1 MEEKGTKYTKK
12 LFKNYLQRCKT
23 VIKCNYFSKVY
34 ETLAR
39 LMCFLDLAME
49 RLGKRIHKKEEKI
62 MKKSL
67 HYCLRHCWCSPLRLA
82 ERTIRQSRQL
92 RRITR
97 KRKAL
102 LRRKYRGGGETETE
116 TDEAADA
123 SQAAASDKSG
133 GWTIGIANREI
144 TNDYNRLIA
153 YGAQDILEAAG
164 CEVIMT
170 DAETDFQKHNENIE
184 TLLNSGI
191 DALIIQLG
199 DNEQLA
205 PLCAKAKEKGI
216 PVVTA
221 GIGSHIDNTI
231 CDTNA
236 DDGLAAVL
244 LADAIFSAIDYAGD
258 VYIFYVPGAP
268 LLENRLAVIQGVAAA
283 YPNINLVPVA
293 TEHNV
298 SKVQTQMEELLT
310 ANPEKGSIA
319 AVIGTY
325 DSLITGAVE
334 SVRQADRS
342 EIVMGGIDGDEV
354 SFQMLFTEGSP
365 FQVSVVIDASSIGAT
380 AANTVLGVLDGSVDP
395 STVAAKIPTACYCAT
410 RRNGVEAAEMKWGA
424 EIWEKI
430 NMSREDV
437 EAAYPQ
443 NDNLLVCYPTVP

>member
-1 MEEKGTKYTKK
+1 M
-12 LFKNYLQRCKT
+12 
-23 VIKCNYFSKVY
+23 
-34 ETLAR
+34 
-39 LMCFLDLAME
+39 
-49 RLGKRIHKKEEKI
+49 
-62 MKKSL
+62 
-67 HYCLRHCWCSPLRLA
+67 
-82 ERTIRQSRQL
+82 
-92 RRITR
+92 
-97 KRKAL
+97 KRKLAL
-102 LRRKYRGGGETETE
+102 LLTALLVFTTAACSADNSSGQPATSDNAGTESTDETETAGGEKE
-116 TDEAADA
+116 TEKNDGEDAAEA
-123 SQAAASDKSG
+123 AAASNKSG

-205 PLCAKAKEKGI
+205 PLCEKAKEKGI

-244 LADAIFSAIDYAGD
+244 LADAIFSGIDYAGD

-293 TEHNV
+293 TEHIV

-365 FQVSVVIDASSIGAT
+365 FRVSVVIDASSIGAT
-380 AANTVLGVLDGSVDP
+380 AANTVLGVLDGSIDP
-395 STVAAKIPTACYCAT
+395 ATVAAKIPTACYCAT
-410 RRNGVEAAEMKWGA
+410 RRNGAEAAEMKWGT

-430 NMSREDV
+430 NMSREEV

>member
-1 MEEKGTKYTKK
+1 M
-12 LFKNYLQRCKT
+12 
-23 VIKCNYFSKVY
+23 
-34 ETLAR
+34 
-39 LMCFLDLAME
+39 
-49 RLGKRIHKKEEKI
+49 
-62 MKKSL
+62 
-67 HYCLRHCWCSPLRLA
+67 
-82 ERTIRQSRQL
+82 
-92 RRITR
+92 
-97 KRKAL
+97 KRKLAL
-102 LRRKYRGGGETETE
+102 LLTALLVFTTAACSADNSSGQPATSDNAGTESTDETETAGGEKE
-116 TDEAADA
+116 TEKNDGEDAAEA
-123 SQAAASDKSG
+123 AAASNKSG

-205 PLCAKAKEKGI
+205 PLCEKAKEKGI

-244 LADAIFSAIDYAGD
+244 LADAIFSGIDYAGD

-310 ANPEKGSIA
+310 ANPEKGLGK
-319 AVIGTY
+319 IG
-325 DSLITGAVE
+325 
-334 SVRQADRS
+334 R
-342 EIVMGGIDGDEV
+342 
-354 SFQMLFTEGSP
+354 
-365 FQVSVVIDASSIGAT
+365 AS
-380 AANTVLGVLDGSVDP
+380 
-395 STVAAKIPTACYCAT
+395 C
-410 RRNGVEAAEMKWGA
+410 
-424 EIWEKI
+424 
-430 NMSREDV
+430 RERV
-437 EAAYPQ
+437 
-443 NDNLLVCYPTVP
+443 

>member
-1 MEEKGTKYTKK
+1 M
-12 LFKNYLQRCKT
+12 
-23 VIKCNYFSKVY
+23 
-34 ETLAR
+34 
-39 LMCFLDLAME
+39 
-49 RLGKRIHKKEEKI
+49 
-62 MKKSL
+62 
-67 HYCLRHCWCSPLRLA
+67 
-82 ERTIRQSRQL
+82 
-92 RRITR
+92 
-97 KRKAL
+97 KRKLAL
-102 LRRKYRGGGETETE
+102 LLTALLVFTTAACSADNSSGQPATSDNAGTESTDETETAGGEKE
-116 TDEAADA
+116 TEKNDGEDAAEA
-123 SQAAASDKSG
+123 AAASNKSG

-205 PLCAKAKEKGI
+205 PLCEKAKEKGI

-244 LADAIFSAIDYAGD
+244 LADAIFSGIDYAGD

-380 AANTVLGVLDGSVDP
+380 AANTVLGVLDGSIDP
-395 STVAAKIPTACYCAT
+395 ATVAAKIPTACYCAT
-410 RRNGVEAAEMKWGA
+410 RRNGAEAAEMKWGT

-430 NMSREDV
+430 NMSREEV
-437 EAAYPQ
+437 EVAYPQ

>member
-1 MEEKGTKYTKK
+1 M
-12 LFKNYLQRCKT
+12 
-23 VIKCNYFSKVY
+23 
-34 ETLAR
+34 
-39 LMCFLDLAME
+39 
-49 RLGKRIHKKEEKI
+49 
-62 MKKSL
+62 
-67 HYCLRHCWCSPLRLA
+67 
-82 ERTIRQSRQL
+82 
-92 RRITR
+92 
-97 KRKAL
+97 KRKLAL
-102 LRRKYRGGGETETE
+102 LLTALLVFTTAACSADNSSGQPATSDNAGTESTDETETAGGEKE
-116 TDEAADA
+116 TEKNDGEDAAEA
-123 SQAAASDKSG
+123 AAASNKSG

-205 PLCAKAKEKGI
+205 PLCEKAKEKGI

-244 LADAIFSAIDYAGD
+244 LADAIFSGIDYAGD

-325 DSLITGAVE
+325 ESLITGAVE

-380 AANTVLGVLDGSVDP
+380 AANTVLGVLDGSIDP
-395 STVAAKIPTACYCAT
+395 ATVAAKIPTACYCAT
-410 RRNGVEAAEMKWGA
+410 RRNGAEAAEMKWGT

-430 NMSREDV
+430 NMSREEV

>member
-1 MEEKGTKYTKK
+1 M
-12 LFKNYLQRCKT
+12 
-23 VIKCNYFSKVY
+23 
-34 ETLAR
+34 
-39 LMCFLDLAME
+39 
-49 RLGKRIHKKEEKI
+49 
-62 MKKSL
+62 
-67 HYCLRHCWCSPLRLA
+67 
-82 ERTIRQSRQL
+82 
-92 RRITR
+92 
-97 KRKAL
+97 KRKLAL
-102 LRRKYRGGGETETE
+102 LLTALLVFTTAACSADNSSGQPATSDNAGTESTDETETAGGEKE
-116 TDEAADA
+116 TEKNDGEDAAEA
-123 SQAAASDKSG
+123 AAASNKSG

-144 TNDYNRLIA
+144 TNGYNRLIA

-205 PLCAKAKEKGI
+205 PLCEKAKEKGI

-244 LADAIFSAIDYAGD
+244 LADAIFSGIDYAGD

-380 AANTVLGVLDGSVDP
+380 AANTVLGVLDGSIDP
-395 STVAAKIPTACYCAT
+395 ATVAAKIPTACYCAT
-410 RRNGVEAAEMKWGA
+410 RRNGAEAAEMKWGT

-430 NMSREDV
+430 NMSREEV

>member
-1 MEEKGTKYTKK
+1 
-12 LFKNYLQRCKT
+12 
-23 VIKCNYFSKVY
+23 
-34 ETLAR
+34 
-39 LMCFLDLAME
+39 
-49 RLGKRIHKKEEKI
+49 
-62 MKKSL
+62 MKKRFKLLAAAALSVAMMVGGTGA
-67 HYCLRHCWCSPLRLA
+67 LA
-82 ERTIRQSRQL
+82 E
-92 RRITR
+92 
-97 KRKAL
+97 AE
-102 LRRKYRGGGETETE
+102 ET
-116 TDEAADA
+116 
-123 SQAAASDKSG
+123 
-133 GWTIGIANREI
+133 WTVGIANREI

-153 YGAQDILEAAG
+153 YGAQDILEDAG
-164 CEVIMT
+164 CKVIMT

-199 DNEQLA
+199 DNDQLA
-205 PLCAKAKEKGI
+205 PLCEKATEMGI

-244 LADAIFSAIDYAGD
+244 LADAVFSAIDYSGD

-283 YPNINLVPVA
+283 YSNINIIPVA

-310 ANPEKGSIA
+310 GNPDEGSIA

-334 SVRQADRS
+334 SVRQAGRS

-354 SFQMLFTEGSP
+354 SFQMLYAEGSP
-365 FQVSVVIDASSIGAT
+365 FQVSVVLDASSIGAT

-395 STVAAKIPTACYCAT
+395 EKVASKIPTACYCAT
-410 RRNGVEAAEMKWGA
+410 RRNGVAAAEMKWGE

-430 NMSREDV
+430 GMTREEV

-443 NDNLLVCYPTVP
+443 DTELLVCYPTVP

>member
-1 MEEKGTKYTKK
+1 
-12 LFKNYLQRCKT
+12 
-23 VIKCNYFSKVY
+23 
-34 ETLAR
+34 
-39 LMCFLDLAME
+39 
-49 RLGKRIHKKEEKI
+49 
-62 MKKSL
+62 MKKRFKLLAAAALSVAMMVGGTGA
-67 HYCLRHCWCSPLRLA
+67 LA
-82 ERTIRQSRQL
+82 E
-92 RRITR
+92 
-97 KRKAL
+97 AE
-102 LRRKYRGGGETETE
+102 ET
-116 TDEAADA
+116 
-123 SQAAASDKSG
+123 
-133 GWTIGIANREI
+133 WTVGIANREI

-153 YGAQDILEAAG
+153 YGAQDILEDAG
-164 CEVIMT
+164 CKVIMT

-199 DNEQLA
+199 DNDQLA
-205 PLCAKAKEKGI
+205 PLCEKATEMGI

-244 LADAIFSAIDYAGD
+244 LADAVFSAIDYSGD

-283 YPNINLVPVA
+283 YSNINIIPVA

-310 ANPEKGSIA
+310 GNPDEGSIA

-334 SVRQADRS
+334 SVRQAGRS

-354 SFQMLFTEGSP
+354 SFQMLYAEGSP
-365 FQVSVVIDASSIGAT
+365 FQVSVVLDASSIGAT

-395 STVAAKIPTACYCAT
+395 EKVASKIPTVCYCAT
-410 RRNGVEAAEMKWGA
+410 RRNGVAAAEMKWGE

-430 NMSREDV
+430 GMTREEV

-443 NDNLLVCYPTVP
+443 DTELLVCYPTVP